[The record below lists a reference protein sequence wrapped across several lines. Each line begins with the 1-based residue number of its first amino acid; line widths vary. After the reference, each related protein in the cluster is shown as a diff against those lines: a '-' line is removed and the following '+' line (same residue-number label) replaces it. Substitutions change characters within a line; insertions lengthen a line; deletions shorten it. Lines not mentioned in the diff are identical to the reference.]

1 MDDHPLVWE
10 GIKAVLE
17 DEKDIEVIGCACS
30 GKEAE
35 QLFNKVNPDIALVDL
50 RLPGEYGIDIIKKL
64 RPQAPGCRFAVLTTY
79 AEPEDINRA
88 MSAKVDGYILK
99 EALPEE
105 MVSAIRLI
113 GRGRP
118 YFDPSLMQ
126 LLLNKAGREKNP
138 FEELT
143 GREREVL
150 EYLAQGL
157 SNKEIAGLIYVSEHT
172 VKKHISSI
180 LSKLEL
186 KDRTQAALFA
196 ANHGLGKM

>member
-1 MDDHPLVWE
+1 
-10 GIKAVLE
+10 
-17 DEKDIEVIGCACS
+17 
-30 GKEAE
+30 
-35 QLFNKVNPDIALVDL
+35 
-50 RLPGEYGIDIIKKL
+50 
-64 RPQAPGCRFAVLTTY
+64 
-79 AEPEDINRA
+79 
-88 MSAKVDGYILK
+88 
-99 EALPEE
+99 